1 MPLLNFKEIP
11 EAHKGSGV
19 QDTFELFSRDFF
31 ELLGYKVVR
40 GPSRGADGGCDLIL
54 EEHRQGIA
62 GTTVIK
68 WLVSCKH
75 KAHSGASV
83 SKSDEAEVKDSVESN
98 GCQGF
103 IGFYS
108 TLPSSGLLQKVQ
120 AISSIS
126 HQFFDSSRIEQALL
140 ASAKGLDLV
149 KRYFPKSCAEW
160 LAENP
165 SKAQI
170 FADTNGLLCA
180 YCNENVAEGTKGIL
194 VSWEKY
200 KENDGT
206 RPIKRHIKSLYWC
219 CRGECDRK
227 LKPRYEEPGYID
239 KWEDIKDLRIPTMYI
254 RWVMASLNQ
263 LNGDYTYSP
272 DAFEAEKEMLL
283 ELFPY
288 VARNLTISELERI
301 KSLGAIPSFL
311 GGLDFGV

>member
-1 MPLLNFKEIP
+1 MPLLDFKEIP

-31 ELLGYKVVR
+31 ELLGYKVLR

-54 EEHRQGIA
+54 EENRSGVG
-62 GTTVIK
+62 GTTVVK

-83 SKSDEAEVKDSVESN
+83 SKTDEAEVRDSVESN
-98 GCQGF
+98 GCHGF

-108 TLPSSGLLQKVQ
+108 TLPSSGLLQKVR
-120 AISSIS
+120 AIGSMD
-126 HQFFDSSRIEQALL
+126 HQFFDSSRIEQSLL
-140 ASAKGLDLV
+140 ASAKGLELA
-149 KRYFPKSCAEW
+149 KRYFPKSYAEW
-160 LAENP
+160 STENP
-165 SKAQI
+165 TKAQI
-170 FADTNGLLCA
+170 FSDTSGLRCA
-180 YCNENVAEGTKGIL
+180 YCDEDVTEGTKGIV

-200 KENDGT
+200 KEDDGT
-206 RPIKRHIKSLYWC
+206 RPLKRHIKSFYWC

-227 LKPRYEEPGYID
+227 LKPRFSAPGYID

-254 RWVMASLNQ
+254 RWVMGKLNQ

-272 DAFEAEKEMLL
+272 EAFDAEKKMLL

-288 VARNLTISELERI
+288 VARNLTMSELERL
-301 KSLGAIPSFL
+301 KLLGAIPSFL
-311 GGLDFGV
+311 GGLGSSD